1 MDFYFTAILQGACLS
16 MMVVGI
22 FITMKIFNIPDI
34 TTDGSYTLGAAV
46 TAVLLSKNFSPIVV
60 LPLAIFSG
68 MLAGAVTGIIHT
80 RLKVHPLLAGI
91 LVMTGLY
98 SVNLAIMGRSNIPLI
113 QVKNI
118 LQILPIQQSILQQ
131 GLMIFVFVLISIV
144 FLGWLLKTDFGLS
157 MRATGSSESMIRALG
172 VNTASMKIAGLA
184 LANGFTAFSGYLMAQ
199 FQGFSDINM
208 GIGIVIAGLGAVAM
222 GDTFVQ
228 KIQLRNIFGILTCM
242 VLGSIVFQLALALAL
257 DAGIDAAWL
266 KFMTASIVLLIVSLS
281 KFKLAK

>member
-1 MDFYFTAILQGACLS
+1 

-34 TTDGSYTLGAAV
+34 TTDGSYTLGAAI
-46 TAVLLSKNFSPIVV
+46 TAVLLSKGFSPLFV
-60 LPLAIFSG
+60 LPLAIISG
-68 MLAGAVTGIIHT
+68 MLAGAVTGLIHT

-131 GLMIFVFVLISIV
+131 GLMIIVFVVFAVV

-222 GDTFVQ
+222 GDAFVQ

-242 VLGSIVFQLALALAL
+242 VIGSIVFQLALAFAL

-266 KFMTASIVLLIVSLS
+266 KLMTAAIVLLIVSLS
-281 KFKLAK
+281 RFKLAK